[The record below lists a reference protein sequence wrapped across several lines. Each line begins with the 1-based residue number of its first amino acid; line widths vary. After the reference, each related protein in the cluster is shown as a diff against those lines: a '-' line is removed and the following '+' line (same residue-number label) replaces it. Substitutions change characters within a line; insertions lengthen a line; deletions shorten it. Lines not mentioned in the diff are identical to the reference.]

1 MATLEVRAENVGRP
15 NTRKLEMLEVW
26 FSGST
31 HCVSVTPSGWWFS
44 TAGPRHKPD
53 AYHCLGGARLKCVR
67 LASVEYS
74 NTVRDDSVT
83 TKFEVRDV
91 CVPLPESQET
101 PTALCVDVVFVAD
114 VAANARN
121 SASKQALFNSPEVQ
135 SVAHRATR
143 IPHPRAVSGADR
155 PDPESARHG
164 IQRMGL
170 GRSTP

>member
-1 MATLEVRAENVGRP
+1 MLSRAASSAWHRTGGVPSSFHPSSLHSGEVPVRSLQNLHSPSRRSQPTYFFSHNRDNGRG
-15 NTRKLEMLEVW
+15 RKD
-26 FSGST
+26 ST
-31 HCVSVTPSGWWFS
+31 FRK
-44 TAGPRHKPD
+44 RH
-53 AYHCLGGARLKCVR
+53 
-67 LASVEYS
+67 
-74 NTVRDDSVT
+74 
-83 TKFEVRDV
+83 
-91 CVPLPESQET
+91 LPVQY
-101 PTALCVDVVFVAD
+101 LCVDVVFVAD